1 MSMRAWQVAQPGPID
16 GSPLQFGR
24 REPPHPG
31 PREVRVRVRACGVCR
46 TDLHIAEGDLEV
58 HKPNVVPGH
67 EVVGIVDELGSEA
80 TRFELGDR
88 IGIAWLRSTCGRC
101 RYCKRGDENLCV
113 EPRFTGWDND
123 GGYAEFAVVHEDFA
137 YALPARFDDEHTA
150 PLLCAGIIGFRAL
163 RQSRLPPGGTLGI
176 YGFGGSAHI
185 AAQVAVF
192 EGATVHVV
200 TRSERARRLALE
212 LGAVTAVDAGTE
224 PPELDAAI
232 LFAPAGG
239 LVAVA
244 LEHLARGATLA
255 IAGVHLSAIPSL
267 DYGRHLFYERKL
279 VSVTANTRD
288 DGREL
293 LALADRIPVRVRA
306 TRFALDEADKALAAL
321 SHGMVSGAAVLIP

>member
-1 MSMRAWQVAQPGPID
+1 MSMRAWQVAQPGPIGE
-16 GSPLQFGR
+16 GSLHFVR

-58 HKPNVVPGH
+58 HKPHVVPGH
-67 EVVGIVDELGSEA
+67 EVVGVVDELGSDA
-80 TRFELGDR
+80 TRFERGDR
-88 IGIAWLRSTCGRC
+88 IGVAWLRWTCGRC

-113 EPRFTGWDND
+113 EPRFTGWDDD

-137 YALPARFDDEHTA
+137 YALSDRFDDEHTA

-163 RQSRLPPGGTLGI
+163 KQSHLPPGGTLGI

-212 LGAVTAVDAGTE
+212 LGAATAVDAGTA

-267 DYGRHLFYERKL
+267 DYDRHLFYEKKL
-279 VSVTANTRD
+279 VSVTANTRA

-293 LALADRIPVRVRA
+293 LALADRIPVRVQA
-306 TRFALDEADKALAAL
+306 TPFALDEADNALAAL